1 MFRNDPKSFCSDF
14 YRTRFYILMVAQ
26 PIQDLSK
33 VPIAHETLGGC
44 LPRLRRS
51 EPVTNN
57 STALLLTAPH
67 PTRSC
72 SRRHMGGRT
81 HKHHIPP
88 PGCRVSDAFNHIS
101 PSGPWLCFRY
111 LMAMSTTFRA
121 AQGPGLDAGMCL
133 HELLRQIHTPESKC
147 LHHHTTGTVFDLQ
160 FSPTVG
166 KMRPQSPWHGPCS
179 FLRHG
184 THLPTLRRAIWRLG
198 ISGQERRV
206 RRGHA

>member
-88 PGCRVSDAFNHIS
+88 PRMSGFRRLQSYIAIRPVVMLPVSNGHEYYVPSSSGPRVGCRHV
-101 PSGPWLCFRY
+101 PSR
-111 LMAMSTTFRA
+111 TVA
-121 AQGPGLDAGMCL
+121 ANP
-133 HELLRQIHTPESKC
+133 HT
-147 LHHHTTGTVFDLQ
+147 
-160 FSPTVG
+160 
-166 KMRPQSPWHGPCS
+166 
-179 FLRHG
+179 
-184 THLPTLRRAIWRLG
+184 
-198 ISGQERRV
+198 
-206 RRGHA
+206 